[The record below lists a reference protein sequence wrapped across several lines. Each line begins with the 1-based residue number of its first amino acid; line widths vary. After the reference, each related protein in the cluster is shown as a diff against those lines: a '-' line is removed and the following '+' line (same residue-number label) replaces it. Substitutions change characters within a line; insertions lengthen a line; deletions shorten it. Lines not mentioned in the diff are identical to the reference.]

1 MLKKIKVY
9 GTLRKFLGHAEFEV
23 DLNTPKEAISFLV
36 CNFKGI
42 EKHMA
47 EQFYTIQVGARVIT
61 EDLLNFQSQ
70 DDIKIIPVV
79 HGNFI
84 QILLGA
90 GALFGGSAISGA
102 GTLLGSKLL
111 ATVASTA
118 LTSIGTSMVIDGV
131 TSMLTP
137 QQNTSS
143 AVSGQDSLDPSA
155 LASNYSFT
163 GLTNISNAGVPV
175 NLVYG
180 EILVGSI
187 VVSNGVDTVQVEGN
201 N

>member
-9 GTLRKFLGHAEFEV
+9 GTLRKFLGQAEFEV
-23 DLNTPKEAISFLV
+23 DLNTPREAISFLA

-42 EKHMA
+42 EDHMA
-47 EQFYTIQVGARVIT
+47 EQFYTIQVGAKRIT
-61 EDLLNFQSQ
+61 EDLLNFQTQ
-70 DDIKIIPVV
+70 DDIKIIPLV
-79 HGNFI
+79 HGNFLP
-84 QILLGA
+84 ILLGA
-90 GALFGGSAISGA
+90 GALFGASTITA
-102 GTLLGSKLL
+102 GTFLGSTLL
-111 ATVASTA
+111 VNA
-118 LTSIGTSMVIDGV
+118 LTAVGTSMLIDGV
-131 TSMLTP
+131 TSMLSP
-137 QQNTSS
+137 QQDTMSPTSQ
-143 AVSGQDSLDPSA
+143 QDSLDPAA

>member
-1 MLKKIKVY
+1 M
-9 GTLRKFLGHAEFEV
+9 
-23 DLNTPKEAISFLV
+23 
-36 CNFKGI
+36 
-42 EKHMA
+42 
-47 EQFYTIQVGARVIT
+47 
-61 EDLLNFQSQ
+61 
-70 DDIKIIPVV
+70 
-79 HGNFI
+79 
-84 QILLGA
+84 GA
-90 GALFGGSAISGA
+90 GALFAKSAIPAKILGS
-102 GTLLGSKLL
+102 TLLSTVVTSTL
-111 ATVASTA
+111 AT
-118 LTSIGTSMVIDGV
+118 IGTSMVIDGV
-131 TSMLTP
+131 TAMLTP
-137 QQNTSS
+137 QERTNS

>member
-9 GTLRKFLGHAEFEV
+9 GTLRKFLGQAEFEV
-23 DLNTPKEAISFLV
+23 DLNTPREAISFLV

-47 EQFYTIQVGARVIT
+47 DQFYTIQVGARVIT
-61 EDLLNFQSQ
+61 EDLLNFRSQ

-84 QILLGA
+84 PILLGA
-90 GALFGGSAISGA
+90 GALFGSTAIGT
-102 GTLLGSKLL
+102 TLLGSKLL
-111 ATVASTA
+111 ATIATSA
-118 LTSIGTSMVIDGV
+118 LQAIGTSMLIDGV

-137 QQNTSS
+137 QINTSS
-143 AVSGQDSLDPSA
+143 AVSGQNSLDPSA

>member
-9 GTLRKFLGHAEFEV
+9 GTLRKFLGQAEFEV
-23 DLNTPKEAISFLV
+23 DLNTPREAISFLV

-47 EQFYTIQVGARVIT
+47 DQFYTIQVGAKVIT
-61 EDLLNFQSQ
+61 EDLLNLSSQ

-79 HGNFI
+79 HGNFLP
-84 QILLGA
+84 ILLGA
-90 GALFGGSAISGA
+90 GALFGASAIKAGA
-102 GTLLGSKLL
+102 FLGSKLL
-111 ATVASTA
+111 ISSLQAIGAT
-118 LTSIGTSMVIDGV
+118 LLIDGV

-137 QQNTSS
+137 QIDTSL
-143 AVSGQDSLDPSA
+143 AVSGQNSLDPSA

>member
-1 MLKKIKVY
+1 MLKKLKVY
-9 GTLRKFLGHAEFEV
+9 GTLRKFLGQSEFEV
-23 DLNTPKEAISFLV
+23 DLNSPRDAISFLV

-42 EKHMA
+42 EDHMK
-47 EQFYTIQVGARVIT
+47 EQLYTIQVGAKVIT
-61 EDLLNFQSQ
+61 EDLLNLNTQ
-70 DDIKIIPVV
+70 DDIKIIPLV
-79 HGNFI
+79 HGNWGFFI
-84 QILLGA
+84 GLG
-90 GALFGGSAISGA
+90 LKFLGGKVG

-111 ATVASTA
+111 ATFAASA
-118 LTSIGTSMVIDGV
+118 LTTIGTSMIIDGV
-131 TSMLTP
+131 TNLIAP
-137 QQNTSS
+137 QQNTQ
-143 AVSGQDSLDPSA
+143 APVGGGQDSLDPAA

>member
-9 GTLRKFLGHAEFEV
+9 GTLRKFLGQAEFEV
-23 DLNTPKEAISFLV
+23 DLNTPREAISFLV

-47 EQFYTIQVGARVIT
+47 DQFYTIQVGARVIT
-61 EDLLNFQSQ
+61 EDLLNFRSQ

-79 HGNFI
+79 HGNF
-84 QILLGA
+84 LP
-90 GALFGGSAISGA
+90 LFGASALTSA
-102 GTLLGSKLL
+102 GVSFLGSKLL
-111 ATVASTA
+111 IGA
-118 LTSIGTSMVIDGV
+118 LQAIGTTMVIDGV

-137 QQNTSS
+137 QIDTSS
-143 AVSGQDSLDPSA
+143 AVSGQNSLDPSA

>member
-23 DLNTPKEAISFLV
+23 DLNTPREAISFLV

-79 HGNFI
+79 HGNLF

-90 GALFGGSAISGA
+90 GALFAKSAIPA
-102 GTLLGSKLL
+102 KILGSTLVSTVVTSTL
-111 ATVASTA
+111 ATV
-118 LTSIGTSMVIDGV
+118 GTSMVIDGV

-143 AVSGQDSLDPSA
+143 AVTGQDSLDPSA

>member
-9 GTLRKFLGHAEFEV
+9 GTLRKFLGQAEFEV
-23 DLNTPKEAISFLV
+23 DLNTPREAISFLV

-47 EQFYTIQVGARVIT
+47 EQIYTIQVGTKVIT
-61 EDLLNFQSQ
+61 EDLLNLNTK
-70 DDIKIIPVV
+70 DDIKIIPLV
-79 HGNFI
+79 HGNFF

-90 GALFGGSAISGA
+90 GALFAKSAIPAKILGS
-102 GTLLGSKLL
+102 TLLSTVVTTTL
-111 ATVASTA
+111 ATV
-118 LTSIGTSMVIDGV
+118 GRSMVVDGV

-137 QQNTSS
+137 QQNNQSV
-143 AVSGQDSLDPSA
+143 ASGQDSLDPAA

>member
-9 GTLRKFLGHAEFEV
+9 GTLRKFLGQSEFEV
-23 DLNTPKEAISFLV
+23 DLNTPREAISFLV

-42 EKHMA
+42 EEHMA

-61 EDLLNFQSQ
+61 EDLLNFRSK

-79 HGNFI
+79 HGNFFFAI
-84 QILLGA
+84 GLGSLFTA
-90 GALFGGSAISGA
+90 ASAALPAKI
-102 GTLLGSKLL
+102 LGSKLL
-111 ATVASTA
+111 ATIATTA
-118 LTSIGTSMVIDGV
+118 LTSIGTSMIVDGV
-131 TSMLTP
+131 TSMLSP
-137 QQNTSS
+137 QQNTMS
-143 AVSGQDSLDPSA
+143 AASGQDSLDPSA

-163 GLTNISNAGVPV
+163 GLTNISRAGIPV

>member
-9 GTLRKFLGHAEFEV
+9 GTLRKFLGQAEFKV
-23 DLNTPKEAISFLV
+23 DLNTPREAISFLV
-36 CNFKGI
+36 CNFQGI
-42 EKHMA
+42 EEHMA
-47 EQFYTIQVGARVIT
+47 EQFYTIQVGSKVIT
-61 EDLLNFQSQ
+61 EDLLNLNTQ
-70 DDIKIIPVV
+70 DDIRIIPVV
-79 HGNFI
+79 HGNFFP
-84 QILLGA
+84 ILAGV
-90 GALFGGSAISGA
+90 GALFGASAIPA
-102 GTLLGSKLL
+102 TILGSELL
-111 ATVASTA
+111 ATLAVSA

-137 QQNTSS
+137 QQNNLSPT
-143 AVSGQDSLDPSA
+143 GQDSLDPAA

-180 EILVGSI
+180 EIVVGSI

>member
-1 MLKKIKVY
+1 M
-9 GTLRKFLGHAEFEV
+9 
-23 DLNTPKEAISFLV
+23 
-36 CNFKGI
+36 
-42 EKHMA
+42 
-47 EQFYTIQVGARVIT
+47 
-61 EDLLNFQSQ
+61 
-70 DDIKIIPVV
+70 
-79 HGNFI
+79 
-84 QILLGA
+84 GA
-90 GALFGGSAISGA
+90 GALFGSTAIGT
-102 GTLLGSKLL
+102 TLLGSKLL
-111 ATVASTA
+111 ATIATSA
-118 LTSIGTSMVIDGV
+118 LQAIGTSMLIDGV

-137 QQNTSS
+137 QINTSS
-143 AVSGQDSLDPSA
+143 AVSGQNSLDPSA

>member
-9 GTLRKFLGHAEFEV
+9 GTLRKFLGQSEFDV
-23 DLNTPKEAISFLV
+23 DLNTPREAISFLV

-42 EKHMA
+42 EEHMA
-47 EQFYTIQVGARVIT
+47 EQFYTIQVGAKVIT
-61 EDLLNFQSQ
+61 EDLLNLNTQ

-79 HGNFI
+79 HGNFFP
-84 QILLGA
+84 ILLGA
-90 GALFGGSAISGA
+90 GALFGASAITA
-102 GTLLGSKLL
+102 GTFLGSTLL
-111 ATVASTA
+111 VSA
-118 LTSIGTSMVIDGV
+118 LTSLGTSLIIDGV
-131 TSMLTP
+131 TSMLAP
-137 QQNTSS
+137 EQNNQSPT
-143 AVSGQDSLDPSA
+143 GQDALDPAA

-163 GLTNISNAGVPV
+163 GLTNISRAGVPV

>member
-9 GTLRKFLGHAEFEV
+9 GTLRKFLGKAEFEV
-23 DLNTPKEAISFLV
+23 DLNTPREAISFLV

-42 EKHMA
+42 EEHMA
-47 EQFYTIQVGARVIT
+47 KQFYTIQVGAKVIT
-61 EDLLNFQSQ
+61 EDLLNFRSQ

-79 HGNFI
+79 HGNFLP
-84 QILLGA
+84 ILLGA
-90 GALFGGSAISGA
+90 GALFGASAITA
-102 GTLLGSKLL
+102 GTFLGSTLL
-111 ATVASTA
+111 VTSLQAIGAT
-118 LTSIGTSMVIDGV
+118 LLIDGV

-137 QQNTSS
+137 QIDTS
-143 AVSGQDSLDPSA
+143 AISGLNSTDPSA

>member
-9 GTLRKFLGHAEFEV
+9 GTLRKFLGQSEFEV
-23 DLNTPKEAISFLV
+23 DLNTPREAISFLK
-36 CNFKGI
+36 CNFEGV
-42 EKHMA
+42 EEHMA
-47 EQFYTIQVGARVIT
+47 KQHYTIQCGQKVIT
-61 EDLLNFQSQ
+61 EDLLNLHTKE
-70 DDIKIIPVV
+70 DIRIIPLV
-79 HGNFI
+79 HGNFF
-84 QILLGA
+84 QILLGV
-90 GALFGGSAISGA
+90 GALFGASALPATI
-102 GTLLGSKLL
+102 LGSQLL
-111 ATVASTA
+111 STLAVSA
-118 LTSIGTSMVIDGV
+118 LTSIGTSMVVDGV
-131 TSMLTP
+131 TNMLSP
-137 QQNTSS
+137 QQNTMSPTS
-143 AVSGQDSLDPSA
+143 QQDSLDPAA

>member
-9 GTLRKFLGHAEFEV
+9 GTLRKFLGQSEFEV
-23 DLNTPKEAISFLV
+23 DLNTPREAISFLV

-47 EQFYTIQVGARVIT
+47 DQFYTIQVGARVIT
-61 EDLLNFQSQ
+61 EDLLNFRSQ
-70 DDIKIIPVV
+70 DDIKIIPIV
-79 HGNFI
+79 HGNFLP
-84 QILLGA
+84 ILLGA
-90 GALFGGSAISGA
+90 GALFGASTITA
-102 GTLLGSKLL
+102 GTFLGSTLL
-111 ATVASTA
+111 VNA
-118 LTSIGTSMVIDGV
+118 LTAIGTTMVIDGV
-131 TSMLTP
+131 TSMLSP
-137 QQNTSS
+137 QQNP
-143 AVSGQDSLDPSA
+143 VSPVSQQSSLDPSA

-163 GLTNISNAGVPV
+163 GLTNISNAGIPV

>member
-1 MLKKIKVY
+1 M
-9 GTLRKFLGHAEFEV
+9 
-23 DLNTPKEAISFLV
+23 S
-36 CNFKGI
+36 
-42 EKHMA
+42 
-47 EQFYTIQVGARVIT
+47 EQIYTIQVGTKVIT
-61 EDLLNFQSQ
+61 KELLNLNTK
-70 DDIKIIPVV
+70 DDIKIIPLV
-79 HGNFI
+79 HGNFF

-90 GALFGGSAISGA
+90 GALFAKSAIPAKILGS
-102 GTLLGSKLL
+102 TLLSTVVTTTL
-111 ATVASTA
+111 AT
-118 LTSIGTSMVIDGV
+118 IGTSMVVDGV

-137 QQNTSS
+137 QQNNQSV
-143 AVSGQDSLDPSA
+143 ASGQDSLDPAA

>member
-9 GTLRKFLGHAEFEV
+9 GTLRKFLGQSEFDV
-23 DLNTPKEAISFLV
+23 DLNTPREAISFLV

-42 EKHMA
+42 EEHMA
-47 EQFYTIQVGARVIT
+47 EQFYTIQVGAKVIT
-61 EDLLNFQSQ
+61 EDLLNINTQ

-79 HGNFI
+79 HGNFFP
-84 QILLGA
+84 ILLGA
-90 GALFGGSAISGA
+90 GALFTSSTIGT
-102 GTLLGSKLL
+102 TLLGSKLL
-111 ATVASTA
+111 ATIATSA

-131 TSMLTP
+131 TQMLSP
-137 QQNTSS
+137 QQNNLSPT
-143 AVSGQDSLDPSA
+143 GQDALDPAA

-163 GLTNISNAGVPV
+163 GLTNISRAGIPV

-180 EILVGSI
+180 EIVVGSI

>member
-23 DLNTPKEAISFLV
+23 DLNTPREAISFLV

-47 EQFYTIQVGARVIT
+47 DQLYTIQVGAKVIT
-61 EDLLNFQSQ
+61 EDLLNFNSQ

-79 HGNFI
+79 HGNFLS
-84 QILLGA
+84 ILLGV
-90 GALFGGSAISGA
+90 GAILGGSAITA
-102 GTLLGSKLL
+102 GTFVGSTLI
-111 ATVASTA
+111 ATA
-118 LTSIGTSMVIDGV
+118 LTTIGTTMVIDGV
-131 TSMLTP
+131 TSMLSP
-137 QQNTSS
+137 QVDTTSPVSNQN
-143 AVSGQDSLDPSA
+143 SLDPSA

>member
-23 DLNTPKEAISFLV
+23 DLNTPREAISFLV

-42 EKHMA
+42 EEHMA

-61 EDLLNFQSQ
+61 EDLLNFKTQ

-79 HGNFI
+79 HGNFFP
-84 QILLGA
+84 ILLGA
-90 GALFGGSAISGA
+90 GALFGASAISTA
-102 GTLLGSKLL
+102 GTLLGSQLL
-111 ATVASTA
+111 ASVA
-118 LTSIGTSMVIDGV
+118 VDGV
-131 TSMLTP
+131 TSMLAP
-137 QQNTSS
+137 QQTTSS

-163 GLTNISNAGVPV
+163 GLTNISRAGIPV

-187 VVSNGVDTVQVEGN
+187 VVSNGVDTVQVEGTN
-201 N
+201 

>member
-9 GTLRKFLGHAEFEV
+9 GTLRKFLGQSEFEV
-23 DLNTPKEAISFLV
+23 DLNSPRDAISFLV

-42 EKHMA
+42 EDHMK
-47 EQFYTIQVGARVIT
+47 EQLYTIQVGAKVIT
-61 EDLLNFQSQ
+61 EDLLNLNTQE
-70 DDIKIIPVV
+70 DIKIIPLV
-79 HGNFI
+79 HGNWGFFI
-84 QILLGA
+84 GLG
-90 GALFGGSAISGA
+90 LKFLGGKVG

-111 ATVASTA
+111 ATFAASA
-118 LTSIGTSMVIDGV
+118 LTTIGTSMIIDGV
-131 TSMLTP
+131 TNLIAP
-137 QQNTSS
+137 QQNTQ
-143 AVSGQDSLDPSA
+143 APVGGGQDSLDPAA

>member
-9 GTLRKFLGHAEFEV
+9 GTLRKFLGQAEFEV
-23 DLNTPKEAISFLV
+23 DLNTPREAISFLA

-42 EKHMA
+42 EDHMA
-47 EQFYTIQVGARVIT
+47 EQFYTIQVGARKIT
-61 EDLLNFQSQ
+61 EDLLNFKTQE
-70 DDIKIIPVV
+70 DIRIIPVV
-79 HGNFI
+79 HGNFFSL
-84 QILLGA
+84 LLGA
-90 GALFGGSAISGA
+90 GALFGAGAVKGA
-102 GTLLGSKLL
+102 GFIGAKLL
-111 ATVASTA
+111 AGA
-118 LTSIGTSMVIDGV
+118 LTSIGTSMLIDGV

-137 QQNTSS
+137 QQNNLAPT
-143 AVSGQDSLDPSA
+143 GQDSLDPAA

>member
-9 GTLRKFLGHAEFEV
+9 GTLKKFLGQSEFEV
-23 DLNTPKEAISFLV
+23 DLNSPRDAISFLV

-42 EKHMA
+42 EDHMK
-47 EQFYTIQVGARVIT
+47 EQLYTIQVGAKVIT
-61 EDLLNFQSQ
+61 EDLLNLNTQ
-70 DDIKIIPVV
+70 DDIKIIPLV
-79 HGNFI
+79 HGNWGFFI
-84 QILLGA
+84 VLVLKFLG
-90 GALFGGSAISGA
+90 GKVG

-111 ATVASTA
+111 ATFAASA
-118 LTSIGTSMVIDGV
+118 LTTIGTSMIIDGV
-131 TSMLTP
+131 TNLIAP
-137 QQNTSS
+137 QQNTQ
-143 AVSGQDSLDPSA
+143 APVGGGQDSLDPAA

>member
-9 GTLRKFLGHAEFEV
+9 GTLRKFLGQAEFEV
-23 DLNTPKEAISFLV
+23 DLNTPREAISFLV

-47 EQFYTIQVGARVIT
+47 DQFYTIQVGARVIT
-61 EDLLNFQSQ
+61 EDLLNFRSQ

-79 HGNFI
+79 HGNFF

-90 GALFGGSAISGA
+90 GALFAKSAIPA
-102 GTLLGSKLL
+102 KILGSTLISTVVTSTL
-111 ATVASTA
+111 ATV
-118 LTSIGTSMVIDGV
+118 GTSMVIDGV